1 MTIERGADWGTPG
14 GLPADGVVVRSDAEA
29 NEVIT
34 AARRARK
41 PIPVLG
47 LAGGDLCRTLGGT
60 GDVDRLR
67 SAAAHTFPIDLGVV
81 LLDGRL
87 QFFCSHLV
95 VRSRWWSGRCIVVMN
110 AQFLGPYDLAP
121 RGHPN
126 DGYVEVTEG
135 ALPLGERLRAR
146 TRARTGTH
154 LPHPALH
161 TSRVEAMQFEL
172 DRPTPVRI
180 DSICTSTAQN
190 ISLRVEPD
198 ALLVVV

>member
-1 MTIERGADWGTPG
+1 VTIERGADWGTVG
-14 GLPADGVVVRSDAEA
+14 GLPPDGIVVHSDAEA

-34 AARRARK
+34 EARRSRN

-60 GDVDRLR
+60 GDLDRLHSTDAR
-67 SAAAHTFPIDLGVV
+67 TLPIDLGVA

-87 QFFCSHLV
+87 RFFCSHLV
-95 VRSRWWSGRCIVVMN
+95 VRGRWWSGRCVVAMN

-126 DGYVEVTEG
+126 DGYLDITEG

-146 TRARTGTH
+146 ARARTGSH

-161 TSRVEAMQFEL
+161 TSRVTAMQFEL
-172 DRPTPVRI
+172 PRPTPI
-180 DSICTSTAQN
+180 WLDSIRTEPART
-190 ISLRVEPD
+190 ISMRVEPD
-198 ALLVVV
+198 AVVVVV